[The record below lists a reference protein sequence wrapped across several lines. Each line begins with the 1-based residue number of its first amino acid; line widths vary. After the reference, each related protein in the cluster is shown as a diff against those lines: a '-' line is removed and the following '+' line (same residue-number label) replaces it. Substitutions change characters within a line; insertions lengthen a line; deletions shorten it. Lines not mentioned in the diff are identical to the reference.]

1 MFALCCSS
9 CCTCC
14 CTYSCFFF
22 LLMWLLW
29 LVLFFF
35 RFLFHVF
42 SPCGC
47 LACCCCWSSCSS
59 CSCCSC
65 FIVVFVVRVLVVLL
79 LFLVA
84 VGIVGIIVVA
94 SCCFFLLVVVVVAG
108 GGGGGGAVAAGV
120 LTLSYQISHPWWLLL
135 FWFCWDNVCKAR
147 IWIEHSVLC
156 YALLFNLMAFQSQ
169 VFFQLINSGL
179 SNVIELSLTITSSI
193 GFQHAISLPLCFLV
207 YKRSTW
213 NENTGLPPLL
223 NADSSNFPELKPL
236 VLEVP
241 VDVAC
246 TCVRICSKTK
256 QTIYKV
262 R

>member
-1 MFALCCSS
+1 MIIEQKKNDIFLIKHNFFYKNEKTHFRKLLTKIFACKHGIYNGRQFQEQFIISKRNLHTCAAIEGRCS
-9 CCTCC
+9 
-14 CTYSCFFF
+14 
-22 LLMWLLW
+22 
-29 LVLFFF
+29 
-35 RFLFHVF
+35 
-42 SPCGC
+42 
-47 LACCCCWSSCSS
+47 
-59 CSCCSC
+59 
-65 FIVVFVVRVLVVLL
+65 
-79 LFLVA
+79 
-84 VGIVGIIVVA
+84 
-94 SCCFFLLVVVVVAG
+94 LVVVVVVVVVAAGGG

-213 NENTGLPPLL
+213 NGNTGLPPLL